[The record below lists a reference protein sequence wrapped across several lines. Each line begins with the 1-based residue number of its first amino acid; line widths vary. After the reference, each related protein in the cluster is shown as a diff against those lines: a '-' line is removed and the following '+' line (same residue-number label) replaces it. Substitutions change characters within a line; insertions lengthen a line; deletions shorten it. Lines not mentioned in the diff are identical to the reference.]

1 MKNILLATT
10 ALVMTAGAASA
21 EITWSGTAAAGI
33 AREGATQYVAA
44 DATAAT
50 AALKVTSNALEVS
63 TLATLTAAR
72 IAYNAD
78 STTEKATALATA
90 QTAYDAAVA
99 ADAVLDTTIAGVAKG
114 SNGDVETY
122 TEVALTAKASVTTD
136 SGLTLGTSV
145 SVDSGAGYDLADDDG
160 FDSAKTNGVG
170 LDNVTISGAM
180 GTLTIDGNNNGT
192 TGGDLAMLVDA
203 DDETGDI
210 AYTGTF
216 GEMTLNVVADTSK
229 DPKTNA
235 DVAWS
240 AAVSGS
246 ISGIALRL
254 AGDEESAYAA
264 SAGYSI
270 GGVSVTLATKKEA
283 AAVNDSTK
291 DATNSIALGYTM
303 SNGLGLTYGANSDND
318 GNDYSYG
325 VSYTVDGM
333 ALAYSSDEAE
343 SWTASISYDLG
354 AGASAIA
361 QQNYTGDMQIGVSM
375 SF

>member
-1 MKNILLATT
+1 M
-10 ALVMTAGAASA
+10 
-21 EITWSGTAAAGI
+21 
-33 AREGATQYVAA
+33 
-44 DATAAT
+44 
-50 AALKVTSNALEVS
+50 
-63 TLATLTAAR
+63 
-72 IAYNAD
+72 
-78 STTEKATALATA
+78 
-90 QTAYDAAVA
+90 
-99 ADAVLDTTIAGVAKG
+99 
-114 SNGDVETY
+114 ETY
-122 TEVALTAKASVTTD
+122 SEVNLTAKASVTTD

-145 SVDSGAGYDLADDDG
+145 SVDSGVGYDFADDDG
-160 FDSAKTNGVG
+160 FDAAKTNGVG

-203 DDETGDI
+203 DDESGDI

-229 DPKTNA
+229 DPKTDA

-246 ISGIALRL
+246 VAGIALRL

-283 AAVNDSTK
+283 AAVNAAGG

-325 VSYTVDGM
+325 VSYTVDG
-333 ALAYSSDEAE
+333 L
-343 SWTASISYDLG
+343 WLWLTLQTKLKLG
-354 AGASAIA
+354 LLRSPMI
-361 QQNYTGDMQIGVSM
+361 
-375 SF
+375 